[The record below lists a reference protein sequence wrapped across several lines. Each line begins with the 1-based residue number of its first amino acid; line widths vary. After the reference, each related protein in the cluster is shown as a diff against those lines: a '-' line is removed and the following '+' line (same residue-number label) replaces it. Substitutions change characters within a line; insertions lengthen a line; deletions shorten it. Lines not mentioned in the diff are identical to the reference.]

1 MGKTKSRPMP
11 EGKKFQKGFS
21 GNPNGR
27 PKLPGPVKAMR
38 SMNADQIAEIG
49 TVLLEG
55 TVEDLKAIVQ
65 NPNTSIIKKWA
76 ATVIINGMKT
86 GDMKAFDGILNRV
99 VGRVEKKVM
108 HDIERKT
115 PIQQRVEAMTEEQ
128 QVQFVRDAAK
138 DLEDILDAE

>member
-1 MGKTKSRPMP
+1 MP
-11 EGKKFQKGFS
+11 EGKKFQKGVS

-49 TVLLEG
+49 TILLEG
-55 TVEDLKAIVQ
+55 SVEDIQAIMTD
-65 NPNTSIIKKWA
+65 PKTSIIKKWA
-76 ATVIINGMKT
+76 AKVIITGMKT
-86 GDMKAFDGILNRV
+86 GDMKTLDGILNRV